1 MVSAG
6 RRMAPRRVLA
16 RLRHGR
22 DGAGAPAGSRESMLP
37 YYAYRAAETLVGVL
51 PQRASYWLGDRVA
64 DALVL
69 AAPSKLDALRDNLR
83 HVMPAAGEA
92 ALRRTVRRN
101 VRNLTH
107 SWVDVMAMSSRRT
120 DLPSRIDIDD
130 FENFGGPMKS
140 GRGVVVMSMHYGS
153 WEVGIAG
160 WNAMGGEMALLAE
173 VLRPR
178 RLFERVIGGRSKQ
191 GVHVIPIDV
200 AAIRN
205 SDPETA
211 RRMGASS
218 TREVF
223 RVLRSG
229 GVIAMALDRDLTGT
243 GELLPF
249 FGEPA
254 PIPIGVVDIA
264 VRTQAAI
271 VPIILHQAGTRVHAV
286 PYPEI
291 AYDSSAPRAAEVRR
305 VTCELLALFERVIRE
320 HPDQWHVL
328 DRIWPAPST

>member
-1 MVSAG
+1 
-6 RRMAPRRVLA
+6 
-16 RLRHGR
+16 
-22 DGAGAPAGSRESMLP
+22 MLP
-37 YYAYRAAETLVGVL
+37 YYAYRAAEALVGVL

-64 DALVL
+64 DVLVL

-83 HVMPAAGEA
+83 HVMPDAGEHT
-92 ALRRTVRRN
+92 LRRTVRRN

-120 DLPSRIDIDD
+120 DLPSRIDIEG
-130 FENFGGPMKS
+130 FENFGEPLRR
-140 GRGVVVMSMHYGS
+140 GRGVVVASIHFGS
-153 WEVGIAG
+153 WEAGLAG

-178 RLFERVIGGRSKQ
+178 QLFERIVGGRGQ
-191 GVHVIPIDV
+191 QHVHVIPIDV

-205 SDPETA
+205 SDPATA
-211 RRMGASS
+211 RRIGAAA
-218 TREVF
+218 TREMF

-229 GVIAMALDRDLTGT
+229 GVIAMALDRDLTGS

-249 FGEPA
+249 FGQPA

-264 VRTQAAI
+264 VRTQSSI
-271 VPIILHQAGTRVHAV
+271 VPIILYHAGMRVHAV
-286 PYPEI
+286 PHPEI
-291 AYDSSAPRAAEVRR
+291 TYDTTAPRPAEVRR
-305 VTCELLALFERVIRE
+305 VACELLALFERAIRE

-328 DRIWPAPST
+328 EPIWPETTA